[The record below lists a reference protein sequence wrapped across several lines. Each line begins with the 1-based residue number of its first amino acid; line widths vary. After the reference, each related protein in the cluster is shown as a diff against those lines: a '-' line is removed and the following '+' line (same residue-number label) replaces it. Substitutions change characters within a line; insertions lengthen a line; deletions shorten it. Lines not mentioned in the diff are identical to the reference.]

1 MKLRNAAAAALAAF
15 ALALSMPGSAVA
27 ATGHFSYKYVT
38 DLGHEETI
46 VLTDPHSG
54 KCINLRGVG
63 SDELQPGYG
72 PHNRTDTPV
81 IVYKG
86 ANCTGSEYR
95 LRANGNPA
103 RDDLL
108 VRSVKFEAAAR

>member
-15 ALALSMPGSAVA
+15 ALALSLPGSALA
-27 ATGHFSYKYVT
+27 ATGHFSYKYVD
-38 DLGHEETI
+38 DLGQEQTL

-54 KCINLRGVG
+54 KCINLRAVG
-63 SDELQPGYG
+63 SDALLPGYG

-86 ANCTGSEYR
+86 ADCTGSEYR

-103 RDDLL
+103 RDDLE
-108 VRSVKFEAAAR
+108 VRSVRFDAAV